1 MRRDLPVVPNLQQQK
16 TLSKTLRKQWTEAD
30 PDAYQRIR
38 ESHPKLLEATDAE
51 VAAFPFKLSD
61 AQLVIAREYGIASWQ
76 KPIDQIAERRPAVG
90 LSSRFSIQRDQQLR
104 HYGGVQIDWS
114 RGCVDRR

>member
-61 AQLVIAREYGIASWQ
+61 AQL
-76 KPIDQIAERRPAVG
+76 
-90 LSSRFSIQRDQQLR
+90 SSRFSIQRDQQLR

-114 RGCVDRR
+114 RGCVDKRWRPK